1 MRIKLKNPI
10 AQLENPKKSLMS
22 RMNQAEN
29 STSGLNDKSEDL
41 NHITK
46 RYEHFKQKRNIQ
58 EILGLPEMM
67 KSLNC
72 GLM

>member
-10 AQLENPKKSLMS
+10 AQLENPKKSLTS

-58 EILGLPEMM
+58 EM
-67 KSLNC
+67 
-72 GLM
+72 